1 MTAHIIAKNVG
12 VEFPIF
18 NSSHRSLKKSILNVS
33 TGGRVAQD
41 SKNHVVVRALDDIN
55 LDEITENEDFTDHF
69 ESTKDFEASGFKHIK
84 D

>member
-41 SKNHVVVRALDDIN
+41 SKNHVVVRALDAKQGRAGHPP
-55 LDEITENEDFTDHF
+55 ER
-69 ESTKDFEASGFKHIK
+69 A
-84 D
+84 